1 MGKPSHRTFGNAVIS
16 SSGWSPNPLGLGG
29 KPAPFECKRRNE
41 LRDYKRVFAN
51 DRRSFLG
58 WSPNP
63 LGLGGKPAPFKCKRR
78 VNCATTNAF
87 LLMIDNHSEMIRRYT
102 HIARTELKRWAC
114 GTVYYKHSAPTGLK
128 RLGVPRFL

>member
-1 MGKPSHRTFGNAVIS
+1 MNCATTNAFFANDRRS
-16 SSGWSPNPLGLGG
+16 FLGWSPNPLGLGG
-29 KPAPFECKRRNE
+29 KPAPFKCKRRNE

-78 VNCATTNAF
+78 NELRDYKRVFANDRQSFRNDKTLYTYRS
-87 LLMIDNHSEMIRRYT
+87 DRVEEM
-102 HIARTELKRWAC
+102 
-114 GTVYYKHSAPTGLK
+114 GL
-128 RLGVPRFL
+128 RNGVL